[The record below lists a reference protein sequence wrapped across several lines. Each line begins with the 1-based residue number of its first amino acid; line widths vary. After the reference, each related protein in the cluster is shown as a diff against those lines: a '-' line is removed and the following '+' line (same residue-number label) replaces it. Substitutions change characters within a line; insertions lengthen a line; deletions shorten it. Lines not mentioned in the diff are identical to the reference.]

1 MLLQNNTHAYMH
13 ERMNAIS
20 HIRKNLLNVTQGAM
34 ADIAGVQQATIS
46 RWESGELSPSL
57 EQMRRIRC
65 ALIERDIRW
74 SDAWFFDVPE
84 AAE

>member
-1 MLLQNNTHAYMH
+1 MH
-13 ERMNAIS
+13 DRMNAIS

-34 ADIAGVQQATIS
+34 AQIAGVQQATIS

-57 EQMRRIRC
+57 EQMRMIRD
-65 ALIERDIRW
+65 ALLSRGILW
-74 SDAWFFDVPE
+74 QDAWFFEVPE